1 MVLYEVM
8 KFCNLGD
15 QSQCETSNLNSY
27 LINTNNPPLL
37 GFLVPNN
44 GDSWL
49 SSWIVSKYSFFE
61 TRHHKNSFVSFNVC
75 IGISPW

>member
-27 LINTNNPPLL
+27 WINTNNPPLL
-37 GFLVPNN
+37 GLLVPNN

-49 SSWIVSKYSFFE
+49 SSWIVSKYVTIHSLKLDI
-61 TRHHKNSFVSFNVC
+61 TK
-75 IGISPW
+75 ILL

>member
-15 QSQCETSNLNSY
+15 QNQFEISNLNGHW
-27 LINTNNPPLL
+27 INTNNAPLL

-44 GDSWL
+44 GIHGILD
-49 SSWIVSKYSFFE
+49 FFMDY
-61 TRHHKNSFVSFNVC
+61 
-75 IGISPW
+75 

>member
-15 QSQCETSNLNSY
+15 QSQFEISNLNGHW
-27 LINTNNPPLL
+27 INTNNAPLL

-44 GDSWL
+44 GDSWHFTFPHGLLVNL
-49 SSWIVSKYSFFE
+49 SLLA
-61 TRHHKNSFVSFNVC
+61 NSLKLD
-75 IGISPW
+75 ITKILL

>member
-15 QSQCETSNLNSY
+15 QSQFEISNLNGHW
-27 LINTNNPPLL
+27 INTNNAPLL

-44 GDSWL
+44 GDSWHFRFPHGL
-49 SSWIVSKYSFFE
+49 LVNMSLLIL
-61 TRHHKNSFVSFNVC
+61 
-75 IGISPW
+75 

>member
-15 QSQCETSNLNSY
+15 QSQVEISNLNDHW
-27 LINTNNPPLL
+27 INTNNAPLL

-44 GDSWL
+44 GD
-49 SSWIVSKYSFFE
+49 
-61 TRHHKNSFVSFNVC
+61 
-75 IGISPW
+75 